1 MYLLFIK
8 NLFDKSFS
16 LVPLINLI
24 LFYKHSYLRWFDGF
38 YWDGLRSRS
47 LTPPI
52 MPDVKSVIDTTNFD
66 DYPPDPDSP
75 PPDDV
80 SGWDNDF

>member
-1 MYLLFIK
+1 MRSRSTSKGEKLFEDFQELMAASLFI
-8 NLFDKSFS
+8 F
-16 LVPLINLI
+16 
-24 LFYKHSYLRWFDGF
+24 RWFDGF

-80 SGWDNDF
+80 SGWDHEF